1 MAKGYDQHIERVN
14 KINSFGRELAR
25 RSKSKCELCES
36 SGVSLKV
43 FEIPPVGA
51 EPDISRCIFI
61 CEDCL
66 KKIENLKKSKEND
79 FRFLT
84 NSIWSD
90 VDIARYLSIFL
101 LKEISKKYSWAE
113 STLDNIYMDELTE
126 EMIKSIK
133 FE

>member
-1 MAKGYDQHIERVN
+1 MAKGYDQHVERVN

-43 FEIPPVGA
+43 FEVPPVEI

-90 VDIARYLSIFL
+90 VDIVRYLSIVL

-113 STLDNIYMDELTE
+113 SALDNIYMDELTE